1 MIIRNFLIEVKFWD
15 GSLVIKTVGADL
27 CNAQNGRIRE
37 AVPTSKLLFFHE
49 IKGYKD
55 VYEFSFKEK
64 NTIYWIVFDNRV
76 EWCNTNV
83 VLSHFEESYALERFG
98 F

>member
-1 MIIRNFLIEVKFWD
+1 MK
-15 GSLVIKTVGADL
+15 
-27 CNAQNGRIRE
+27 
-37 AVPTSKLLFFHE
+37 

-76 EWCNTNV
+76 EWCNTNI
-83 VLSHFEESYALERFG
+83 VLSYFEESYALERFG
-98 F
+98 FCIS